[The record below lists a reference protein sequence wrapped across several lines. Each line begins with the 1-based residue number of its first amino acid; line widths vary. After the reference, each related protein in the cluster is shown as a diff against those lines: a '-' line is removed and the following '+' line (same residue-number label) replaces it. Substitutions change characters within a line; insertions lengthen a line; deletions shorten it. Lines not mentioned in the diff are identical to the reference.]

1 MSEKFMRAVMK
12 AILILAC
19 VSAGCAVQNSRCDIA
34 TDKQRA
40 IENAILKVHEDM
52 KMAAQRLDVDALYSF
67 VLNSNGPIIEDGIL
81 KQTRQEAMDSTKQ
94 GLKRITDLSYTYNQ
108 KFITVISPTTALW
121 VAEGTS
127 SATIEDGRKI
137 SVPFA
142 ETIVFVQRDGRWKVL
157 HAHRSTPNLR

>member
-1 MSEKFMRAVMK
+1 MSEKFMRVVMK
-12 AILILAC
+12 AMLVLAC
-19 VSAGCAVQNSRCDIA
+19 ASAGCAVQNNKGDMPLE
-34 TDKQRA
+34 QQQV

-67 VLNSNGPIIEDGIL
+67 VLDSNGPIIEDGRL

-94 GLKRITDLSYTYNQ
+94 GLKGITDLSYTYNQ
-108 KFITVISPTTALW
+108 KFITVISPTVALW
-121 VAEGTS
+121 VGEGTS

-142 ETIVFVQRDGRWKVL
+142 ETIIFVQRDGQWKVL
-157 HAHRSTPNLR
+157 HAHRSLPNPR